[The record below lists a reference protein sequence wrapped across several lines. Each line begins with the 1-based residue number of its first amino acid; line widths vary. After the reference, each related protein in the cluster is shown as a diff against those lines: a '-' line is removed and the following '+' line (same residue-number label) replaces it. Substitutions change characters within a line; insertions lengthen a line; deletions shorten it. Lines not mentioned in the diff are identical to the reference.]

1 MGSAA
6 PQGGTQAVDRAAALI
21 DLVVRAED
29 PPSFTELSDET
40 GLARSTTSRLLAA
53 LERTDLVER
62 DASGGYVAGPL
73 FALHAAVHDPW
84 PQVARIARPVL
95 VEVGARTGETVHLG
109 VARGDAVVH
118 VGQVESTFLLSARDW
133 NQVDVPPHCSS
144 LGKVLYAFGVLPLPS
159 GRLERRTDHTVTTR
173 DALAAE
179 LATIR
184 RTRYAATVDEL
195 ETGLTGIAAPVD
207 GRDGVICAIGVSGP
221 TARLQ
226 HRVDAIGHLLVE
238 QADRLS
244 TLLGGPSRRV
254 SSRRRPFDASAGP
267 PTDRRADFPADPGA
281 DSPADP
287 RADSPVDPSAGHPV
301 GTPAGPPTHSPT
313 QSSTKEGAA

>member
-21 DLVVRAED
+21 DLVVRADD
-29 PPSFTELSDET
+29 PVSFTALSDET

-84 PQVARIARPVL
+84 PQVARLARPVL

-109 VARGDAVVH
+109 VARGDSVVH

-144 LGKVLYAFGVLPLPS
+144 LGKVLYAFDVLPLPS
-159 GRLERRTDHTVTTR
+159 GRLERRTDRTVTTR
-173 DALAAE
+173 EALSAE
-179 LATIR
+179 LAAIR
-184 RTRYAATVDEL
+184 RLRYAVTIDEL
-195 ETGLTGIAAPVD
+195 ETGLSAIAAPVE
-207 GRDGVICAIGVSGP
+207 GKDGVICALGVSGP

-226 HRVDAIGHLLVE
+226 DRVEPIGRLLVE
-238 QADRLS
+238 QAASLS
-244 TLLGGPSRRV
+244 ALLGRPSGHA
-254 SSRRRPFDASAGP
+254 SRK
-267 PTDRRADFPADPGA
+267 
-281 DSPADP
+281 P
-287 RADSPVDPSAGHPV
+287 RAA
-301 GTPAGPPTHSPT
+301 HSST
-313 QSSTKEGAA
+313 TKEGAA